1 MFLLFNLIFYRN
13 GTKEKFEKPR
23 WVELVDSLPEATRQT
38 VGNLCASTIQ
48 NLAVLALISADLFD
62 SVIDS
67 VK

>member
-1 MFLLFNLIFYRN
+1 MEQ
-13 GTKEKFEKPR
+13 KEKVEKPR
-23 WVELVDSLPEATRQT
+23 WVELVEALPEATRQT

-62 SVIDS
+62 AVIDS